1 MSLLEL
7 RWTDLAAVWHP
18 TTADLFCHAQ
28 TGGKGWL
35 VLLLVK
41 GNKRRVVP
49 AGFKLVWLRLV
60 LLAGLMGEGGEAKG
74 SDRSLGTRKSSPVK
88 DWILEWK
95 RSTEPN
101 PRVFYL
107 GVCF

>member
-1 MSLLEL
+1 M
-7 RWTDLAAVWHP
+7 
-18 TTADLFCHAQ
+18 
-28 TGGKGWL
+28 
-35 VLLLVK
+35 LLLVK
-41 GNKRRVVP
+41 GDERRVVP

-88 DWILEWK
+88 DWILLETALVGEWK

-101 PRVFYL
+101 RRVFYL
-107 GVCF
+107 GVWF